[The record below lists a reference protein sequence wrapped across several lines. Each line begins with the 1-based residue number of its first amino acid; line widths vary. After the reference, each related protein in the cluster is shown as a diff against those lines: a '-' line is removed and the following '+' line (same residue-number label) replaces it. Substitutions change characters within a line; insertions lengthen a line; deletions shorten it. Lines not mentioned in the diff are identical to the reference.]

1 MTPASA
7 HTTGPTVLLIDADNL
22 SSPELV
28 DQALRML
35 VERAG
40 PVAIRRAYGS
50 PENLKGLAN
59 VMRELAIRPCANLP
73 LTKNTTDM
81 ALAVD
86 AMDLCQQF
94 APAVVA
100 IGTGDADFAPLV
112 LRLRERGVRT
122 ICFSQTNKMSPEVH
136 GFYDEVV
143 LIGARAAARGA
154 TAAPRRRAAAPVE
167 PVMDLFDA
175 DDDVDSY
182 DESGVL
188 TRARS
193 EAAPAKAAPK
203 RAPAKKTVARKAATP
218 SPPPNPRTQAV
229 PAPAP
234 ARTPASKPAPAAQE
248 QQTDAGVRNRVR
260 ALLEQVPGLVDGR
273 AVEFGDVVKHLRDEK
288 LLGRSASASRFLKK
302 HAPYV
307 ELTPEKNP
315 NKLHWVSTL
324 P

>member
-7 HTTGPTVLLIDADNL
+7 HTTGPTVLLIDADNF

-167 PVMDLFDA
+167 PVMDLFEA

-193 EAAPAKAAPK
+193 EPAPAKAAPK
-203 RAPAKKTVARKAATP
+203 RPAVKKTAARKAAAP
-218 SPPPNPRTQAV
+218 SRRAQAA

-234 ARTPASKPAPAAQE
+234 APASKPVPAAPE
-248 QQTDAGVRNRVR
+248 QQADAGVRNRVR

-324 P
+324 S